1 MTTPVKPIKLSLDM
15 PQDDYVTLIGTAGLE
30 AYNKYA
36 ENQNN
41 LPESLRL
48 AMLAK
53 FVASAASGLD
63 VQLRQLLLENY
74 QLCSMMA
81 NKLPLDSLNIGDLRI
96 MVEMTLFPPN
106 GGAGK
111 FTKAECIAYL
121 KQTL

>member
-1 MTTPVKPIKLSLDM
+1 MEVTYESLASTFLA
-15 PQDDYVTLIGTAGLE
+15 QGGLE

-36 ENQNN
+36 EKLNS

-53 FVASAASGLD
+53 VVTTAASGFD
-63 VQLRQLLLENY
+63 VQLRQLLLNNS

-81 NKLPLDSLNIGDLRI
+81 NKFSLDRLNIRDLRI
-96 MVEMTLFPPN
+96 MVEVTPIPPN

-111 FTKAECIAYL
+111 FTKAESIAYL

>member
-36 ENQNN
+36 ENLNN

-63 VQLRQLLLENY
+63 VRLRQLLLNNY
-74 QLCSMMA
+74 ELCSMMA
-81 NKLPLDSLNIGDLRI
+81 KKLPLDSLNIGDLRI
-96 MVEMTLFPPN
+96 MVELSPIPPN

-111 FTKAECIAYL
+111 FTKAECIVYL

>member
-1 MTTPVKPIKLSLDM
+1 MTTPVKPVKLSLDM
-15 PQDDYVTLIGTAGLE
+15 PQDDYVTVIGTAGLE

-36 ENQNN
+36 ENLNN

-63 VQLRQLLLENY
+63 VQLRQLLLNNY

-81 NKLPLDSLNIGDLRI
+81 NKLPLDSLNIRELRI
-96 MVEMTLFPPN
+96 MVDLTPNPPK
-106 GGAGK
+106 GGSGK